1 MLFRMH
7 KTTGEV
13 WDPWKLVILI
23 LMSLFWMKNYRRG
36 LGSIETGNSDSNH
49 FVLHAQND
57 RWGRGPVENSNSGP
71 NVAVLDEKL
80 QKRAGIHRDL

>member
-1 MLFRMH
+1 MLIMLFRMH

-49 FVLHAQND
+49 FVLHAQNE
-57 RWGRGPVENSNSGP
+57 RCGLGPIETCVSGA
-71 NVAVLDEKL
+71 NHTVFHAQSDS
-80 QKRAGIHRDL
+80 